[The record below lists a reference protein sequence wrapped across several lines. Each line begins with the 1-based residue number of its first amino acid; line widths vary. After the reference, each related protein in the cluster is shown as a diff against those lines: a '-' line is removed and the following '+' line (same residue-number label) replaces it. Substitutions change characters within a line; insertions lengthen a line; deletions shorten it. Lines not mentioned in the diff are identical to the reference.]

1 MLCDHTVLSKVFPR
15 NYGLSHKSGGFSK
28 SITIMS
34 NAKNPRKII
43 RIKGIVNKE
52 ISLLKEKSI
61 VIDN

>member
-1 MLCDHTVLSKVFPR
+1 
-15 NYGLSHKSGGFSK
+15 
-28 SITIMS
+28 MS